1 MEWVD
6 TPRLMG
12 IPTVHSD
19 IHCPSWVETGYGEM
33 ERGCRKCTREHLR
46 LGFGNIT
53 GMELGGMSFSFSYML
68 QSVCCTLSWNLSW
81 LAGLTPS
88 LSNSSTTCLSQM
100 HILSKKIV
108 NKRSLLALSLFE
120 YCFSGRMLQRSLL
133 SSCQAGPPCM
143 LSTPSWWCGC
153 WWLVLGSVDGL
164 AWPTS
169 LGRWT
174 RSDSSQSAIN
184 ASQQEQHHRVLTELT
199 SLKQISP
206 KISSEKI
213 FLLLHILYHTKGK

>member
-1 MEWVD
+1 
-6 TPRLMG
+6 
-12 IPTVHSD
+12 
-19 IHCPSWVETGYGEM
+19 
-33 ERGCRKCTREHLR
+33 
-46 LGFGNIT
+46 
-53 GMELGGMSFSFSYML
+53 
-68 QSVCCTLSWNLSW
+68 
-81 LAGLTPS
+81 
-88 LSNSSTTCLSQM
+88 
-100 HILSKKIV
+100 
-108 NKRSLLALSLFE
+108 
-120 YCFSGRMLQRSLL
+120 
-133 SSCQAGPPCM
+133 M

-153 WWLVLGSVDGL
+153 WWLVLGSADGL

-213 FLLLHILYHTKGK
+213 FLSLHILYHTKGK